1 MKLACV
7 LIPHL
12 RALVELRQRPHLKKK
27 PFVIADRSR
36 GRPIVVDFLPDDA
49 GISRGMAL
57 GQAMSLHEGVGIP
70 AVLESDESHYRR
82 VFDGVLSALQG
93 VTDRV
98 EAAELGT
105 AYVGLGGLKGMYGGE
120 ARLAHALLNAV
131 PLDLQ
136 PGVGLAHGKFSAYMA
151 AMKSKPHRAVRMPA
165 NVKSFLAPH
174 PIELLPVSSKLK
186 DEIHRLGLHCM
197 GDVASLARDVFAD
210 RFGSKGRKAWEL
222 CNGIDQSPL
231 VPMAFEEA
239 VVERTSLPFH
249 TSSMEVLLV
258 ALDTLLK
265 RAYARPDIKGRCAGA
280 ADISCTAVG
289 WPPWEKTIRFK
300 HPAGSWQRASFVLR
314 SRLEMDPPT
323 QPVEEMSLTL
333 SNFTHE
339 SGTQMEM
346 LRNSRDDMH
355 ERLVEVDRKL
365 KPLMGGGHALHT
377 IARVAPWHPA
387 PEMRALQVPVDPS
400 GRDAI
405 KPLQTPQAVE
415 VRTEGDGEPA
425 SVRVGNDWRR
435 VARIDDRWTFDLWW
449 LPQPVTR
456 SYYRVDP
463 GDGRRM
469 TLFRDGRNDNWY
481 RQGSA

>member
-12 RALVELRQRPHLKKK
+12 SALVELRQRPHLTKK
-27 PFVIADRSR
+27 PIVIADRSR
-36 GRPIVVDFLPDDA
+36 GLPIVVDFLPDGVGLKH
-49 GISRGMAL
+49 GISL
-57 GQAMSLHEGVGIP
+57 EQAMSLHEGVGIP
-70 AVLESDESHYRR
+70 EVLESDESHYRR

-93 VTDRV
+93 VSDRV

-105 AYVGLGGLKGMYGGE
+105 AYVGIDGLEGMYGGE
-120 ARLAHALLNAV
+120 ARLAHALLNSV

-136 PGVGLAHGKFSAYMA
+136 PGVGLAHGKFPAYMA
-151 AMKSKPHRAVRMPA
+151 AMKSKPHRAVRMPP
-165 NVKSFLAPH
+165 NVKSFLSPH
-174 PIELLPVSSKLK
+174 SIDLLPVSSKLK
-186 DEIHRLGLHCM
+186 DEIHRLGLLRM
-197 GDVASLARDVFAD
+197 GDVASLAMDVFAD

-265 RAYARPDIKGRCAGA
+265 RAYARPDMKGRCAGTA
-280 ADISCTAVG
+280 VISCTAVG

-300 HPAGSWQRASFVLR
+300 HPAGSWQRASFILR

-333 SNFTHE
+333 SNFTPE

-346 LRNSRDDMH
+346 LRNTRNDMH

-365 KPLMGGGHALHT
+365 RPLMGGGHALHT
-377 IARVAPWHPA
+377 IARVAPWHPV

-405 KPLQTPQAVE
+405 KPLQTPQPVE
-415 VRTEGDGEPA
+415 VKTEGDGDPS
-425 SVRVGNDWRR
+425 SVRIGKNWRQ

-463 GDGRRM
+463 GNGQRM

-481 RQGSA
+481 RQGAA

>member
-1 MKLACV
+1 MSLACV
-7 LIPHL
+7 FIPHL
-12 RALVELRQRPHLKKK
+12 RALVELRRRPHLRK
-27 PFVIADRSR
+27 
-36 GRPIVVDFLPDDA
+36 RPIVIVDRPTGKPVVTDFLPDGV
-49 GISRGMAL
+49 GISRGMSLGRAL
-57 GQAMSLHEGVGIP
+57 SLHKGVGIP
-70 AVLESDESHYRR
+70 TVLEADEPRYRQ
-82 VFDGVLSALQG
+82 VFDEVLVALQG
-93 VTDRV
+93 VSDRV
-98 EAAELGT
+98 EATELGT
-105 AYVGLGGLKGMYGGE
+105 AYVGINGLEGIYGSE
-120 ARLAHALLNAV
+120 ARLARALLNAV

-136 PGVGLAHGKFSAYMA
+136 PQVGLARGKFPAYMA
-151 AMKSKPHRAVRMPA
+151 VRKSTPHGAFRIPCK
-165 NVKSFLAPH
+165 VKSFLAPY
-174 PIELLPVSSKLK
+174 PIGLLPVSPKLK
-186 DEIHRLGLHCM
+186 DEIHRMGLHRM
-197 GDVASLARDVFAD
+197 GDVASLARDVFTD
-210 RFGSKGRKAWEL
+210 RFGPEGRRAWEL
-222 CNGIDQSPL
+222 CNGMDHSPL

-239 VVERTSLPFH
+239 VVERTSLPFQ
-249 TSSMEVLLV
+249 TSSMEALLV

-265 RAYARPDIKGRCAGA
+265 RAYSRPDMKGRCAGT

-289 WPPWEKTIRFK
+289 WPLWEKSIRFK
-300 HPAGSWQRASFVLR
+300 YPAGSWQRASFVLR

-323 QPVEEMSLTL
+323 QPVEEVSLTL
-333 SNFTHE
+333 SDFTPE

-346 LRNSRDDMH
+346 LRNSRDDAH

-365 KPLMGGGHALHT
+365 KPLMGGGHALHR

-405 KPLQTPQAVE
+405 KPLQTPQPVE

-425 SVRVGNDWRR
+425 SVRVGNGWRR
-435 VARIDDRWTFDLWW
+435 VVRIDDRWTFDLWW

-469 TLFRDGRNDNWY
+469 TLFRDKRNDNWY